1 MTTNRA
7 KLARER
13 AGLSLGQA
21 VKLLG
26 AANLLL
32 IEESD
37 SAFAD
42 TTEVERTKMCIV
54 YGVNLEWLTGERERY
69 DYAAMAGVKGW
80 DEISEDDR
88 NTVAEFAAS
97 MPRKKA
103 KTLEEIENRVIDS
116 AMNKLGDALKDRK
129 S

>member
-7 KLARER
+7 KLAREH

-26 AANLLL
+26 IAELLI

-42 TTEVERTKMCIV
+42 LAEPDRTRMAEL
-54 YGVNLEWLTGERERY
+54 YGVNLEWLTGEGERY
-69 DYAAMAGVKGW
+69 DFKAMAGVRGW
-80 DEISEDDR
+80 DEISDHDR
-88 NTVAEFAAS
+88 YVVAEFAAS
-97 MPRKKA
+97 MPRGKA
-103 KTLEEIENRVIDS
+103 KTLAEIRNRVIDGALNTLS
-116 AMNKLGDALKDRK
+116 NALKDRK
-129 S
+129 P